1 MLRKFGAKARSEPT
15 SVELEDYREVI
26 ELCDQMQQEWPE
38 GWPAVRALKRKNSEE
53 FLLFLRHLLE
63 DKPPDTTYIL
73 VLDNAGYH
81 RANKVMDFFKQ
92 HRGDI
97 EPFWLPPYSPEL
109 NLIEYVWGYLKEKVT
124 NNYYFGE
131 MDHLL
136 RALKKARRKLAAP
149 ESKILS
155 VDFKTH
161 NYLPEAA

>member
-1 MLRKFGAKARSEPT
+1 PTFSSNPKFK
-15 SVELEDYREVI
+15 
-26 ELCDQMQQEWPE
+26 
-38 GWPAVRALKRKNSEE
+38 K
-53 FLLFLRHLLE
+53 
-63 DKPPDTTYIL
+63 L
-73 VLDNAGYH
+73 VLDRPG
-81 RANKVMDFFKQ
+81 
-92 HRGDI
+92 
-97 EPFWLPPYSPEL
+97 LPPYSPEL

-136 RALKKARRKLAAP
+136 RALKKACRQLAAP